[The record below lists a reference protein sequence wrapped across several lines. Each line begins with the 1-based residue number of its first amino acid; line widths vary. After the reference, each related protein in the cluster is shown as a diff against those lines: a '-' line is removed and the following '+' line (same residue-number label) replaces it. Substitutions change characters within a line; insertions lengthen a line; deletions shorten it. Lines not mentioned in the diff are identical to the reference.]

1 MIKPKFKKRVE
12 KKIFEVK
19 MMEKIK
25 LKMTTVLIVALF
37 VIIAIVTPNVAAY
50 AKYPKHPKLILVMS
64 KGYDADIVG
73 GTTSI
78 IAMIKFDKASG
89 LPSVAQLEFQTKI
102 YDESGEKI
110 YSIKGKLKDG
120 LVIGGANIHQ
130 FHCDVRNVTWVNLW
144 FITGEGKLKTTD
156 ADITME
162 FRGQI
167 ITLPNTGGK
176 YIPFSFWM
184 FVNPKGEYISD
195 NDPDQEIQVWPEG
208 GWASVLMLIDGIPTF
223 SVTTYLTRYME
234 I

>member
-1 MIKPKFKKRVE
+1 MIIPKLKKKSWI

-19 MMEKIK
+19 MMEKMK
-25 LKMTTVLIVALF
+25 LKMTTVLILALF
-37 VIIAIVTPNVAAY
+37 IIIAIVSPNVAACP
-50 AKYPKHPKLILVMS
+50 KRPKHPKLILVMA
-64 KGYDADIVG
+64 KGDDGDIVG

-89 LPSVAQLEFQTKI
+89 LPSVAQVEFQTKV

-110 YSIKGKLKDG
+110 YSIKGKFKDG
-120 LVIGGANIHQ
+120 LVVSNSFQ
-130 FHCDVRNVTWVNLW
+130 FYCDVREVLWVNLW

-162 FRGQI
+162 FRGQT

-184 FVNPKGEYISD
+184 LVNPKGEYVLID
-195 NDPDQEIQVWPEG
+195 DPDQEIQVWPEG
-208 GWASVLMLIDGIPTF
+208 GWASVLMLFDGIPTF